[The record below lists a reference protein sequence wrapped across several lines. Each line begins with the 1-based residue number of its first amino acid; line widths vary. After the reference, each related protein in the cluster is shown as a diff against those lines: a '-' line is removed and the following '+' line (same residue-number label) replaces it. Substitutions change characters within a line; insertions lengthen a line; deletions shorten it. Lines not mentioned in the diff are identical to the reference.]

1 MQGVCELIVNKKDI
15 PSEFVEEGNAISIG
29 DTTATCFYQADEFI
43 TGDHMVVVRAEWLNK
58 LLGMF
63 IVSILQKEQ
72 YKYSYGRAFLMER
85 ISDTIIKLPVQHNTD
100 GTIFIDDKHKYS
112 EEGYVPDWHF
122 MEDYIKS
129 LPYGDKL

>member
-1 MQGVCELIVNKKDI
+1 
-15 PSEFVEEGNAISIG
+15 
-29 DTTATCFYQADEFI
+29 
-43 TGDHMVVVRAEWLNK
+43 MVVVRAEWLNK

-100 GTIFIDDKHKYS
+100 RTIFIDDKHKYS

>member
-1 MQGVCELIVNKKDI
+1 M
-15 PSEFVEEGNAISIG
+15 
-29 DTTATCFYQADEFI
+29 T
-43 TGDHMVVVRAEWLNK
+43 
-58 LLGMF
+58 
-63 IVSILQKEQ
+63 
-72 YKYSYGRAFLMER
+72 R